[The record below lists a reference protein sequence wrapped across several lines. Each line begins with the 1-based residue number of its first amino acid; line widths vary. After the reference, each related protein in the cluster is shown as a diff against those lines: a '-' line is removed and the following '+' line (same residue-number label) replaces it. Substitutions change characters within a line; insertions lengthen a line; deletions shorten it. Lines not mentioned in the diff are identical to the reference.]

1 MTIKVEKMVMP
12 EVAEGQDA
20 PEQTYMVHDIGA
32 MKDATGKEVQVI
44 TRSTQYTADSV
55 DNLIINLD
63 KRIADCKA
71 DITYYN
77 KIKANIKDL

>member
-1 MTIKVEKMVMP
+1 MSIKVEKMTMP

-44 TRSTQYTADSV
+44 TRSTQYTAAAV
-55 DNLIINLD
+55 DNLIASLNQKIKD
-63 KRIADCKA
+63 AQA
-71 DITYYN
+71 DIAYYES
-77 KIKANIKDL
+77 IKKLL